1 MSAAATQKGTTAVAI
16 DFTTDFGK
24 HALDRLEHEETIW
37 LTVVTPSG
45 KPAPNPVWFLWHDGK
60 VLIFSEPHVAKVRA
74 ILANPD
80 VSLHFDAGESGEDV
94 VIFTGVADA
103 TEKTITPEQA
113 AAYLI
118 KYRDGIA
125 RIGLTPESMVAQYSR
140 AIEVELT
147 KLRGFVG

>member
-1 MSAAATQKGTTAVAI
+1 MAI

-24 HALDRLEHEETIW
+24 HALERLETEETIW

-45 KPAPNPVWFLWHDGK
+45 KPSPNPVWFLWHDGK
-60 VLIFSEPHVAKVRA
+60 VLIFSEPNVAKVKA
-74 ILANPD
+74 ILANPE
-80 VSLHFDAGESGEDV
+80 VTLHFDAGESGEDV
-94 VIFTGVADA
+94 VIFNGTADA
-103 TEKTITPEQA
+103 TEKSISPEQA

-118 KYRDGIA
+118 KYRDGIE